1 MRWLD
6 GKTNSMDMSL
16 SKFWEMVKDRE
27 AWHAAVHRVAKTQT
41 QLSNKTGHI
50 AHCTLPCGAFSSTT
64 LRSILSLCLKHG
76 MQTSEPSS
84 NVTSPGRPSLLCTP
98 VNCVACLTIAFITQS
113 IFVHFSVS
121 TPRMQLLEDEDLLF
135 ACLFHPQSHHQLPWY
150 LKQQRI
156 LLQCGRPRFYPWVR
170 KIPWRREWQP
180 TPVFLPRK
188 FHGQRNLVGLQS
200 MGLQRVRHD

>member
-6 GKTNSMDMSL
+6 GNTDSMDMSL

-50 AHCTLPCGAFSSTT
+50 AHYTLPCGAFSSTT
-64 LRSILSLCLKHG
+64 LHSILSLCLKHG
-76 MQTSEPSS
+76 MQTSESSS
-84 NVTSPGRPSLLCTP
+84 NVTTPGRPSSFSHSLLCTP
-98 VNCVACLTIAFITQS
+98 ADCVACLTTALITQS

-135 ACLFHPQSHHQLPWY
+135 ACLFHP
-150 LKQQRI
+150 
-156 LLQCGRPRFYPWVR
+156 
-170 KIPWRREWQP
+170 
-180 TPVFLPRK
+180 
-188 FHGQRNLVGLQS
+188 
-200 MGLQRVRHD
+200 